1 MLNVNASSTLSRVRV
16 IGIPRRLAAHHA
28 ALAGVI
34 ALSVFFEFFRLNRE
48 GFANLY
54 YAAAAKSMGTSWHD
68 FYFVSYDS
76 GGFVSVDKPPV
87 GLWLQVWSSKLF
99 GFHGWSLLAPQAAA
113 AVASVAILY
122 HLVARVFGRW
132 PGVAAALVLAV
143 TPVTV
148 SASRNNTSDVVLV
161 FALLLAAWAV
171 TIATERASLRWLLA
185 GAALVGVGFN
195 IKMMQAYLVV
205 PALAALYFLGMT
217 GGWRARFGHLFAALV
232 VMVAVS
238 MSWAVTV
245 ELTPADQRPYVGS
258 TQDNSVFDLMWNH
271 NGLARLLPGRGLFG
285 RNNPSPA
292 PQPDAQQATVQPAQG
307 QQPQQP
313 AQGQQPAVQG
323 QPGPPAQGAQG
334 QPNQGGPGGPGGGET
349 GERGVFRLFNQQL
362 AGQASWLLPL
372 ALIGLV
378 AAAGQHR
385 PRWPLER
392 KHQALVLWG
401 TWLVTNV
408 VFFSAANLFHRYY
421 LVMLGPPVAALCAAG
436 FAALWRQ
443 YRHGDWRSVLLPLAI
458 AGSAAVEFVILGD
471 YPEWRRR
478 LLAALAVA
486 GASSALLFAA
496 PVAARLVR
504 RQVPGIVLTGV
515 MIAGFLA
522 LLAAPT
528 AWAAVTVWDGQS
540 SSGLPAAGPV
550 AGGRFGPPAGAGV
563 SPSADPLVAYLSAN
577 RGDTEFILATVSSQQ
592 GSSIILATGEPV
604 MALGGFSGGDPILT
618 AQELEQAVASGK
630 VRFFLLQGTGAPAGP
645 APAVGVPVAGDAPVQ
660 RQPAAGPGGG
670 QQGANAAWV
679 SAHCTAVPVALWRGA
694 QPAAAAQS
702 VAPGTNAPQ
711 QGIPPAGQVARPQP
725 GQPGA
730 PAQAPNQGPN
740 AGGALF
746 DCGAGARH

>member
-1 MLNVNASSTLSRVRV
+1 MLDPTAVSTLSRIRAVT
-16 IGIPRRLAAHHA
+16 IPRRPATHHA

-34 ALSVFFEFFRLNRE
+34 ALSLFFEFFRLNRE

-54 YAAAAKSMGTSWHD
+54 YAAAARSMGTSWHD

-76 GGFVSVDKPPV
+76 GGFVSVDKPPL
-87 GLWLQVWSSKLF
+87 GLWLQVASSKLF

-113 AVASVAILY
+113 AVASVAVLY

-161 FALLLAAWAV
+161 FTLLLAAWAV

-217 GGWRARFGHLFAALV
+217 GSWKARFGHLFAALA
-232 VMVAVS
+232 VMLAVS

-285 RNNPSPA
+285 RGNPA
-292 PQPDAQQATVQPAQG
+292 PAAPPPADQPAQG
-307 QQPQQP
+307 QQPQPSQQP
-313 AQGQQPAVQG
+313 AQGAPAQ
-323 QPGPPAQGAQG
+323 PAQG
-334 QPNQGGPGGPGGGET
+334 GPQGPGGGET

-362 AGQASWLLPL
+362 AGQASWLLSL
-372 ALIGLV
+372 ALIGFVV
-378 AAAGQHR
+378 AGAEHR
-385 PRWPLER
+385 PRWPLDR
-392 KHQALVLWG
+392 KQQALVLWG
-401 TWLVTNV
+401 TWLVTSV
-408 VFFSAANLFHRYY
+408 VFFSVANLFHRYY
-421 LVMLGPPVAALCAAG
+421 LVMLAPPIAALCAAG
-436 FAALWRQ
+436 LAALWRQ
-443 YRHGDWRSVLLPLAI
+443 YGHGDWRTLLLPAVF

-478 LLAALAVA
+478 LLAALVVA
-486 GASSALLFAA
+486 AASAALLLGA
-496 PVAARLVR
+496 PLVGRLVGR
-504 RQVPGIVLTGV
+504 KLPGAVLTGV
-515 MIAGFLA
+515 MAVGFLA
-522 LLAAPT
+522 LLGAPT

-550 AGGRFGPPAGAGV
+550 DGGRFVPPPGTGGTA
-563 SPSADPLVAYLSAN
+563 SDDPLVAFLSAN
-577 RGDTEFILATVSSQQ
+577 RGDAEFIVATASSQQ
-592 GSSIILATGEPV
+592 GSRIILATGDPV

-618 AQELEQAVASGK
+618 PAELEQAVVNGR
-630 VRFFLLQGTGAPAGP
+630 VRFFLLQGSGTPGGP
-645 APAVGVPVAGDAPVQ
+645 APAAAGARGIPPASGAPVQ
-660 RQPAAGPGGG
+660 PQPAPGPGGG

-679 SAHCTAVPVALWRGA
+679 NAHCTAVPVALWRGTESA
-694 QPAAAAQS
+694 VANQPVPGGPPTGASAPQ
-702 VAPGTNAPQ
+702 PGTP
-711 QGIPPAGQVARPQP
+711 GTGQVARPQP

-730 PAQAPNQGPN
+730 PGPAAQAPNQGPN
-740 AGGALF
+740 AAGLLF
-746 DCGAGARH
+746 DCGDAARH